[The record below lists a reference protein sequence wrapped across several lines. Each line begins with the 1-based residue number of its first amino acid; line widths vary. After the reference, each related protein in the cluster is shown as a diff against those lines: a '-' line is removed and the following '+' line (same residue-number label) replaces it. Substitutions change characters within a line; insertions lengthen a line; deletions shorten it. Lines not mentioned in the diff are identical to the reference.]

1 VVHLE
6 VDARSQI
13 ERPFFNFSIKLFQTE
28 QKVRIELNSNPGGG
42 GGQGREGR
50 GGRGGRGGEG
60 KAGHISVGVAVCS
73 YPRPAY

>member
-1 VVHLE
+1 
-6 VDARSQI
+6 
-13 ERPFFNFSIKLFQTE
+13 
-28 QKVRIELNSNPGGG
+28 VRIELNSNPGGG